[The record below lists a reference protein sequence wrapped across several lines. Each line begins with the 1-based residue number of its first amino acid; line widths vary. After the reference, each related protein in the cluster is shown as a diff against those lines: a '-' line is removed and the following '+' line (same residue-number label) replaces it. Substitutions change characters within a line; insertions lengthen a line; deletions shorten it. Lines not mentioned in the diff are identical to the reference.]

1 MKLTKHR
8 RSNQLLVNMT
18 PMIDIVFLLII
29 FFITVNQVTEAN
41 RTKMELPT
49 LQGSQDQSK
58 SALTINVDEA
68 GDIIV
73 AGKTLSLADL
83 VRVVSAEL
91 AGVENDPSR
100 LTVVLR
106 ADRRGNCRS
115 INEVIKLLTRL
126 DIGRVRFSVEKPA

>member
-1 MKLTKHR
+1 MKLNKHR
-8 RSNQLLVNMT
+8 RSHQLLVNMT

-58 SALTINVDEA
+58 AALTINVDEA
-68 GDIIV
+68 GEIII
-73 AGKTLSLADL
+73 AGQAVSLADL
-83 VRVVSAEL
+83 VRIVSAEL
-91 AGVENDPSR
+91 AGVDNEPSR

-106 ADRRGNCRS
+106 ADRRGNSRTV
-115 INEVIKLLTRL
+115 NEVIRLLTRL